1 MGVGV
6 DDDLG
11 SAVGRL
17 ERGEAVVEDRD
28 LEGGE
33 GDLRSSARPP
43 GRVGHSGQCA
53 REGRNVR
60 SWRWIA

>member
-11 SAVGRL
+11 RAVGRL
-17 ERGEAVVEDRD
+17 EGGEAVVEDRD

-33 GDLRSSARPP
+33 GDLGLRPP
-43 GRVGHSGQCA
+43 GRVGHSGQCS